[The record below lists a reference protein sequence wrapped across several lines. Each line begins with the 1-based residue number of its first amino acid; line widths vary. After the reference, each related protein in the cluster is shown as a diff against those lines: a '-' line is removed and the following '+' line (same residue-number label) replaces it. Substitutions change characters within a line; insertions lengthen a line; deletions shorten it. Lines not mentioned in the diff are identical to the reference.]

1 MSCKYDFKSDLKTAI
16 LDEAFHL
23 GIKISSSK
31 SLYDILIDY
40 LTIYHKLIPS
50 KPRDVFVCP
59 QLKADLSTHPKAK
72 EIRTIIEIAK
82 RGGNLNPFQSK
93 RLLQTNFHDHMITE
107 WNIYHYHLS
116 LEQVKKTK
124 FVKQVNSLLFA
135 YIDNN
140 SIAFLGVETH
150 KDGIFGDTKWW
161 TLLHDNFPQLIEK
174 YKNDARD
181 VYPPLSASDR
191 QQLWDKGYTTFMVKV
206 KDCVYYS
213 PNIGR
218 TTSGHNM
225 VVIRQAMSILDWIDS
240 ISEQLDKYYDAVCN
254 ALKVESAVAQYKVII
269 YGEDLILAEMSSLQ
283 QVLKFNEV
291 FDLSKLR

>member
-1 MSCKYDFKSDLKTAI
+1 
-16 LDEAFHL
+16 
-23 GIKISSSK
+23 
-31 SLYDILIDY
+31 
-40 LTIYHKLIPS
+40 
-50 KPRDVFVCP
+50 
-59 QLKADLSTHPKAK
+59 
-72 EIRTIIEIAK
+72 
-82 RGGNLNPFQSK
+82 
-93 RLLQTNFHDHMITE
+93 
-107 WNIYHYHLS
+107 
-116 LEQVKKTK
+116 
-124 FVKQVNSLLFA
+124 
-135 YIDNN
+135 
-140 SIAFLGVETH
+140 
-150 KDGIFGDTKWW
+150 
-161 TLLHDNFPQLIEK
+161 
-174 YKNDARD
+174 
-181 VYPPLSASDR
+181 
-191 QQLWDKGYTTFMVKV
+191 MVKV